1 MTLPARSFPPLE
13 GPRATVL
20 ILGTMP
26 GVASLEAARYYAH
39 PRNAFWPIVMALLDA
54 EGVSPEPSAGART
67 RVRESAAGTAPL
79 AARRG
84 AARRLPDY
92 DERTSRL
99 TSRGIALWDVLAE
112 CVRPG
117 SLDVAIRR
125 ESERPNDLLALCGR
139 HPELALIAFNGQ
151 AAAKLFERHAGAAVR
166 AYRPDLRYATLPST
180 SPAYASLT
188 LAAKH
193 ERWREALEGT
203 FDPP

>member
-1 MTLPARSFPPLE
+1 MTLPAHSFAPLE

-20 ILGTMP
+20 ILGSMP

-39 PRNAFWPIVMALLDA
+39 PRNAFWPIVTALLDG
-54 EGVSPEPSAGART
+54 EGVSAGAASAG
-67 RVRESAAGTAPL
+67 
-79 AARRG
+79 RRG

-92 DERTSRL
+92 AERVSRL

-117 SLDVAIRR
+117 SLDAAIRR
-125 ESERPNDLLALCGR
+125 ESERPNDLAALCER

-151 AAAKLFERHAGAAVR
+151 TAAKLFERHAGATVR
-166 AYRPDLRYATLPST
+166 AHRPTIRYATLPST
-180 SPAYASLT
+180 SPAHASLT

-193 ERWREALEGT
+193 ERWRQALDGA
-203 FDPP
+203 FDPA